1 MTNPT
6 SRAYVSPIS
15 ILSALITVLLLI
27 VVTSCAD
34 DNGRFP
40 GDQPAG
46 TGISINLTAGS
57 MLPQVVTSRAEV
69 ENKTD
74 EEKRINTI
82 HLFFFDA
89 DGNFLTPTDPD
100 KFAPYVRYDFTG
112 GRPQSVAVPSDAFVG
127 QSELTG
133 VKIVALANLFGT
145 SFRTEWTPDG
155 DILYGEPDDP
165 TREVTVSSLADLRS
179 WLYRPQ
185 LRDDITRL
193 PAPGMPMVGETLTAP
208 SLAGTDAINIHLS
221 ALMARVDVEIGLDAN
236 QTNTDGTLPALTVT
250 RYGIIS
256 LPRIVPLFLDDP
268 DSYVTRTDGDGE
280 ILTEEKT
287 VDAENVTKIFD
298 KGTKTEFTYYTYE
311 NVRRPAVESFQYP
324 DGVADDPAVRQRWK
338 PRLANAHASALVIY
352 GDYITHQGLGYGA
365 RFKFYLGSNTVDN
378 FEVRRNRCYKNNI
391 TIRGLDY
398 VRNTDEDVYTFDAR
412 VNVTTDNP
420 LYISIVNERRIDA
433 HWAVVPMDIYF
444 LDNAPQGA
452 TCHVKINDPATS
464 WVHLDYHTAEG
475 IPDEE
480 IKAGWGC
487 ADYFYTDMLQR
498 YPDTEATARCSRDRI
513 YFYVDENASETA
525 RTAYI
530 TLTYDPGTGN
540 PDDCT
545 VRTMEFNQAG
555 LLRFTSGNTTY
566 YMETYE
572 EYAEHR
578 DPLDTHLPS
587 PWYQPDGIP
596 WAREG
601 SPLAIQELGASYYKS
616 ALARSVWKPYETTN
630 SDGISMVTLF
640 YYGYHYKLYNEGF
653 LGMGH
658 IDEDEYITASGVQS
672 LDNLK
677 IYPQSTFQIEG
688 AMQYAFGKNKRDIDG
703 NVKEYTWFLPGIG
716 ELESMLTSF
725 SNSFPSFRERFY
737 WSASTAKNPNNTGSI
752 SEEREN
758 WHRAR
763 ASKLDSNGNPVSSGD
778 KGGLSTSNSNRGND
792 ISSSDDYNAA
802 NPSAGGGRTLRTQPL
817 RVRAIRIA
825 DGVTT
830 N

>member
-15 ILSALITVLLLI
+15 ILSALIITALLLI
-27 VVTSCAD
+27 AATSCAD
-34 DNGRFP
+34 DNGIFP

-74 EEKRINTI
+74 EEKRINTV

-155 DILYGEPDDP
+155 DILYGDPDDP

-250 RYGIIS
+250 RYGIIN

-268 DSYVTRTDGDGE
+268 DSYVTHTDGDGE

-287 VDAENVTKIFD
+287 VDAENVTEIFD

-324 DGVADDPAVRQRWK
+324 DGVADDPAVKQRWK
-338 PRLANAHASALVIY
+338 PRLADAHASALVIY

-601 SPLAIQELGASYYKS
+601 SPLNGRKLCYGTYHWIPIGQDWHPFNATNIDGYTMNEYLLGIKTYSDGGNADGLGSLSDVYIYSKELPQYALFTAVSKNKRKDDGTIDALNWILPGITQLEDMMTAFNSREPNFHNFFYWSSNSARNNSYTIIDGNRSNDFRENPYRARATKLDNNGSTIRSETPKSGASYPHASSSQCDQDNVYTD
-616 ALARSVWKPYETTN
+616 ADYE
-630 SDGISMVTLF
+630 
-640 YYGYHYKLYNEGF
+640 YGY
-653 LGMGH
+653 
-658 IDEDEYITASGVQS
+658 
-672 LDNLK
+672 
-677 IYPQSTFQIEG
+677 
-688 AMQYAFGKNKRDIDG
+688 
-703 NVKEYTWFLPGIG
+703 
-716 ELESMLTSF
+716 
-725 SNSFPSFRERFY
+725 
-737 WSASTAKNPNNTGSI
+737 
-752 SEEREN
+752 
-758 WHRAR
+758 
-763 ASKLDSNGNPVSSGD
+763 
-778 KGGLSTSNSNRGND
+778 
-792 ISSSDDYNAA
+792 
-802 NPSAGGGRTLRTQPL
+802 GRTLRTQPL